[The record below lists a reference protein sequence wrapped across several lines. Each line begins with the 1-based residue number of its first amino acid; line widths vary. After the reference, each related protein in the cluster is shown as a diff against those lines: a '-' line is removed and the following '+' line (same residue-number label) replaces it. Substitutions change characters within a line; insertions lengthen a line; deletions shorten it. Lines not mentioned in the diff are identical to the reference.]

1 MREQCGRDISSSRAE
16 DSEVK
21 GFRGS
26 YEQEFVAGFLDFVP
40 DNGSLPQMTKRK
52 RLLLFDIDG
61 TLVNTGGAGVQ
72 SLKTIVRNR
81 FGAEDDLRDI
91 EIAGKTDRAIIRDI
105 LRKYEIEPTE
115 QNIFLFAEQYI
126 RELPLSLSRSEGRA
140 LPGIRPLLERLKPR
154 PHIVL
159 ALLTG
164 NLQDGAKLK
173 LQHYGLWDFFEF
185 GAFADD
191 HHDRNELGSFAKKRA
206 QAKHD
211 HDFDAADIDVIGD
224 TNHDIACGRAFGA
237 RTIAVAT
244 GSWSGERLQTC
255 APDFL
260 FGDLSNTDE
269 VIAKLRW

>member
-1 MREQCGRDISSSRAE
+1 MGLSSFGL
-16 DSEVK
+16 DS
-21 GFRGS
+21 S
-26 YEQEFVAGFLDFVP
+26 FVIRHSSFPMAA
-40 DNGSLPQMTKRK
+40 K

-72 SLKTIVRNR
+72 SLKATVRRR
-81 FGAEDDLRDI
+81 FDTEDDLHDI

-105 LRKYEIEPTE
+105 LRKFDVAPTDE
-115 QNIFLFAEQYI
+115 NIVSFGREYI
-126 RELPLSLSRSEGRA
+126 DRLPLWLSRTRGRV
-140 LPGIRPLLERLKPR
+140 LPGIQVLLERLKR
-154 PHIVL
+154 QRHVVL

-164 NLQDGAKLK
+164 NLHEGARLK

-191 HHDRNELGSFAKKRA
+191 HHDRNELGAFARQRA

-211 HDFDAADIDVIGD
+211 HEFDAADIDVIGD
-224 TNHDIACGRAFGA
+224 TNHDIACGKAFGA

-244 GSWSGERLQTC
+244 GSWSRERLQSC

-260 FGDLSNTDE
+260 FDDFCDTDE
-269 VIAKLRW
+269 AMKRLSW